1 MRPLIEALSARYEAD
16 QPASAGGASTG
27 GAERRLAGLLDALGW
42 QSASDAPASAVAPEL
57 AMMIR
62 ACVRGHRDVD
72 QLRRAVADCLRR
84 YSHPL
89 DGSGT
94 SVSAWE
100 PFARQVIVRYAR
112 AAAPSRTAGVME
124 SDG

>member
-1 MRPLIEALSARYEAD
+1 MRSVVEVLVARYDAD

-27 GAERRLAGLLDALGW
+27 GAERRLAGSLDALGW

-72 QLRRAVADCLRR
+72 QLRRAIADCLRR
-84 YSHPL
+84 HSHPL

-94 SVSAWE
+94 SASAWE
-100 PFARQVIVRYAR
+100 PFARQVIMRYAGVPS
-112 AAAPSRTAGVME
+112 PSRAGVPTV
-124 SDG
+124 DG